1 MNKSA
6 FDLAYSYKKEEK
18 PIRSISFY
26 VVLILLL
33 SGCVRPESG
42 VQIQND
48 TNVDVMKAEEVFLN
62 DDRLVSAVAVFHEKD
77 IVSGVTVKT
86 FSRFHKKKIEKELK
100 KSLEEDYPEFDV
112 TISADGKI
120 IQETRKL
127 LKQEDTEKLAKKIKK
142 VKTLLEEE
150 T

>member
-1 MNKSA
+1 M
-6 FDLAYSYKKEEK
+6 AYSYKKEEK
-18 PIRSISFY
+18 TIRSIGFY
-26 VVLILLL
+26 FVLILLL

-142 VKTLLEEE
+142 VKSLLEEE